1 MARKQRVDSAVAAA
15 KMLAA
20 VAKGDPEVPAHVELR
35 EQDMPFWRAIVRAR
49 TRDDWLDSDLVV
61 VAQLARAQAD
71 LEAEQKLLDV
81 EGSVVSNRFGD
92 LVPNPRARLIDM
104 LAKRS
109 ALLMRAL
116 RLAGAT
122 IGDVREQAATI
133 RAKRAAERAL
143 ADVNG
148 EGGELADEAS
158 IDLLARH
165 DPSN

>member
-1 MARKQRVDSAVAAA
+1 MARKQRVDSAASAA

-20 VAKGDPEVPAHVELR
+20 VAKGDPEVPSYVELR
-35 EQDMPFWRAIVRAR
+35 ACDMPFWRAIVKAR

-71 LEAEQKLLDV
+71 AEAEQKLLDS
-81 EGSVVSNRFGD
+81 EGSVVTNRFGD
-92 LVPNPRARLIDM
+92 LAPNPRVRILET
-104 LAKRS
+104 LTRRS
-109 ALLMRAL
+109 AMLMRAL

-143 ADVNG
+143 ADVHG
-148 EGGELADEAS
+148 EADEADGADEHD
-158 IDLLARH
+158 DLLARH
-165 DPSN
+165 DAP

>member
-1 MARKQRVDSAVAAA
+1 MARKQRVDSAASAA

-20 VAKGDPEVPAHVELR
+20 VAKGDPEVPSYVKLR
-35 EQDMPFWRAIVRAR
+35 DGDMPFWRAIVKAR

-71 LEAEQKLLDV
+71 AEDEQRKLDE
-81 EGSVVSNRFGD
+81 EGTVVINRFGD
-92 LVPNPRARLIDM
+92 LAPNPRVRVLET
-104 LAKRS
+104 LTRRS
-109 ALLMRAL
+109 AMLMRAL

-148 EGGELADEAS
+148 EADDVGSAMQDD
-158 IDLLARH
+158 DLLARH
-165 DPSN
+165 AP